1 MQNDKKIPKDGG
13 KTANREELAG
23 FFQSAG
29 EVGSYESLV
38 LNIPDMLKAGVHFG
52 HKSSRWNP
60 KMREFVF
67 GVRNDIHIIDLEK
80 TLPLFQKALDFLRGV
95 VENGGKVLFV
105 GTKPQA
111 RQLIET
117 TAWETEMPYVMNR
130 WLGGTFTN
138 FSEIKGRIRYLNDQE
153 SLSESEEVKKYTK
166 YEQSR
171 IRKEIERMNE
181 KMGGI
186 KKMDKLPQAVFIVD
200 IKENSLAVKEAR
212 VAGIPTVAMV
222 DTNTDPTLVDFPIPG
237 NDDALSSLKYMLG
250 IIVKNIMEAKAKPA
264 RNASP
269 SDVGGVKTEKAED
282 IKK

>member
-1 MQNDKKIPKDGG
+1 MQNDKETPKEGE
-13 KTANREELAG
+13 KAASREESAG

-29 EVGSYESLV
+29 EAGSYESLE

-67 GVRNDIHIIDLEK
+67 GVKNDIHIIDLEK

-95 VENGGKVLFV
+95 VENGGKILFV

-111 RQLIET
+111 RQMTEM
-117 TAWETEMPYVMNR
+117 TAKETEMPYVMNR

-138 FSEIKGRIRYLNDQE
+138 FSEIKGRIKYLNDQE

-171 IRKEIERMNE
+171 IRKEIARMNE

-186 KKMDKLPQAVFIVD
+186 KKMDKLPQAVFVVD
-200 IKENSLAVKEAR
+200 IKENSLAIKEAR
-212 VAGIPTVAMV
+212 AAGIPTVAMV

-250 IIVKNIMEAKAKPA
+250 IVAKNIMRAKAK
-264 RNASP
+264 
-269 SDVGGVKTEKAED
+269 VKIEKVE

>member
-1 MQNDKKIPKDGG
+1 MQNNEETPKEGE
-13 KTANREELAG
+13 KAANREESAG
-23 FFQSAG
+23 F
-29 EVGSYESLV
+29 SYENLV
-38 LNIPDMLKAGVHFG
+38 LNITDMLKAGVHFG

-80 TLPLFQKALDFLRGV
+80 TMPLFRKALEFLCGV
-95 VENGGKVLFV
+95 VENGGKILFV

-111 RQLIET
+111 RRLTEMTAKET
-117 TAWETEMPYVMNR
+117 DMPYVMNR

-138 FSEIKGRIRYLNDQE
+138 FSEIKGRIKYLNDQE

-186 KKMDKLPQAVFIVD
+186 KKMDKLPQAVFVVD

-212 VAGIPTVAMV
+212 AAGIPTVAMV

-250 IIVKNIMEAKAKPA
+250 IVAKNIMEAKKK
-264 RNASP
+264 
-269 SDVGGVKTEKAED
+269 VKVEKAEAS
-282 IKK
+282 KKDK